1 MRAERDNEYRGSL
14 HQGGFAL
21 LVALI
26 ALSLISLIG
35 LFLSLAATSEVRVSD
50 NYESLIRARAAGL
63 AGLNHARALL
73 KGLSFN
79 DLLQGPDGT
88 HDASLAMMTLARS
101 HGYRSPLGWPIARM
115 LDILDPADSV
125 AGMSDDGIV
134 NTGRHPGGQ
143 GVELI
148 PLMGVAQIIR
158 DPNGP
163 GTIVSSRYFV
173 KVSDNNGDASEL
185 AQDPADDPFLDGDG
199 QIIVRSMGIAQTL
212 REDMQSGHQRN
223 SVALFEARFK
233 RFSTFD
239 LEASLVVQGSA
250 AEASSMNMFGG
261 SQFLVHGGV
270 ANPGI
275 GTIDAPPGSG
285 AVSAQQ
291 IISQLSPAQ
300 RINIQGSSPAPSV
313 RDITPPPAGSP
324 DKRLLLDLPY
334 LRRFFGQAVPQFA
347 DSTYSESQSWSDMAP
362 QSLGSYDP
370 ALPATSPGQD
380 PRVTYVNG
388 DLIVGGNLDG
398 AGVLVIAGK
407 LSVTGQF
414 RFYGLVLVA
423 GTGEFVC
430 GGQSSITGAV
440 YVANLSD
447 AIGGLNWGTAK
458 LTLEQNCRI
467 TLNREAVRMAVN
479 QIPPTQLGF
488 REITSIIDP

>member
-1 MRAERDNEYRGSL
+1 MRAEQDPEGRGSL
-14 HQGGFAL
+14 HHGGFAL

-26 ALSLISLIG
+26 ALSLISLVG
-35 LFLSLAATSEVRVSD
+35 LFLSLAATSGVRVSD

-63 AGLNHARALL
+63 AGLNHARVLL
-73 KGLSFN
+73 KGLDFN

-88 HDASLAMMTLARS
+88 HDASPATMALARS
-101 HGYRSPLGWPIARM
+101 HGYRSPLGWPVARL
-115 LDILDPADSV
+115 LDILDPADAV

-134 NTGRHPGGQ
+134 NTGRHPGGH

-148 PLMGVAQIIR
+148 PLPGVAQSVR

-163 GTIVSSRYFV
+163 GTIVTSRYFV
-173 KVSDNNGDASEL
+173 KVSDNNGEAGEL
-185 AQDPADDPFLDGDG
+185 AQDPANDPFLDGDG
-199 QIIVRSMGIAQTL
+199 QIIVRSMGIARTL
-212 REDMQSGHQRN
+212 REDMQSGYQRN
-223 SVALFEARFK
+223 SVALFEARFR

-239 LEASLVVQGSA
+239 LGASLVVQGSA
-250 AEASSMNMFGG
+250 AEACAMSMFGG
-261 SQFLVHGGV
+261 SQFLVHGSV

-275 GTIDAPPGSG
+275 GTIDASTGSG

-291 IISQLSPAQ
+291 ILSQLSPAQ
-300 RINIQGSSPAPSV
+300 RVNIQGSSPAPSV
-313 RDITPPPAGSP
+313 RDITPPAAGSS

-334 LRRFFGQAVPQFA
+334 LRRFFGRTVPQFA
-347 DSTYSESQSWSDMAP
+347 DSAYTESQSWIDSAP

-398 AGVLVIAGK
+398 AGVLVVAGR

-423 GTGEFVC
+423 GRGEFVC
-430 GGQSSITGAV
+430 GGQGSITGAV
-440 YVANLSD
+440 YVASLSD
-447 AIGGLNWGTAK
+447 AVGGMSWGTAK
-458 LTLEQNCRI
+458 LTLEQNCHV
-467 TLNREAVRMAVN
+467 TFNREAVRMAVN
-479 QIPPTQLGF
+479 QIPPAQLGF